1 MSAYK
6 YPRGYLY
13 ALTQGIVDFQMV
25 ADAKWFAVP
34 DFVLPFV
41 DYTPSAAALIIGLA
55 MVLATLSPKM
65 ER

>member
-1 MSAYK
+1 
-6 YPRGYLY
+6 
-13 ALTQGIVDFQMV
+13 MV